1 MLPTL
6 TCIELFLEANL
17 FAMLSSYDHIFLLF
31 NSTDIILECP
41 WITGGKLGNLILS
54 MIQRHFVV
62 VFILLK
68 LKHVQTSS
76 RIR

>member
-6 TCIELFLEANL
+6 TCFELFLEANL

-41 WITGGKLGNLILS
+41 
-54 MIQRHFVV
+54 
-62 VFILLK
+62 
-68 LKHVQTSS
+68 
-76 RIR
+76 